1 MQAVIGGIHTV
12 DGNVTW
18 SYTHFRM
25 DEGKIFLGALF
36 HLEREELC
44 IVCSSLSGGRT
55 KEEKDGAEVRSL
67 ISALDT
73 RPSPV
78 ALTHAALLWAAL
90 TAQAHGGTT
99 ARVKRS
105 YPAAAAAA
113 AAAASSVRYH
123 DTYRRAEARHR
134 AQR

>member
-1 MQAVIGGIHTV
+1 MQAVIRGIHTV

-73 RPSPV
+73 GPSPV

-90 TAQAHGGTT
+90 TAQATGGNT

-105 YPAAAAAA
+105 YPAAA